1 MKRGMWLSGCLALA
15 ATLAAGCGGGGSG
28 DSSTPT
34 TSAAT
39 TTPPTT
45 TTTSTQASGQPSPE
59 DVYQTCLDAV
69 QRTAS
74 EPRAERGCAQ
84 ARAAFEQCGA
94 QASNAPEGPA
104 RDAALKACRK
114 TASDTIAQ
122 LQSSP

>member
-1 MKRGMWLSGCLALA
+1 MNRAMSLSACLALA
-15 ATLAAGCGGGGSG
+15 ATLAAGCGGGGDG
-28 DSSTPT
+28 GSSTPT

-39 TTPPTT
+39 T
-45 TTTSTQASGQPSPE
+45 STQSSGQPSPE

-69 QRTAS
+69 QGTAS

-84 ARAAFEQCGA
+84 ARAAFEQCTA

-114 TASDTIAQ
+114 AISDTIAQ

>member
-1 MKRGMWLSGCLALA
+1 MKRAMSPSACLALA
-15 ATLAAGCGGGGSG
+15 AALAAGCGGGDGG
-28 DSSTPT
+28 SSTPT
-34 TSAAT
+34 TSAA
-39 TTPPTT
+39 
-45 TTTSTQASGQPSPE
+45 TTSTQASGQPSPE

-69 QRTAS
+69 QGAAS

-84 ARAAFEQCGA
+84 ARAAFEQCTA

-114 TASDTIAQ
+114 AISDTIAQ